1 MKEQIWNSV
10 EEAVAQAIAQVA
22 IEAISTGVILITR
35 KLKAL
40 QEQEGTSCHCQEKSQ
55 REN

>member
-1 MKEQIWNSV
+1 MKEKIWNSV

-22 IEAISTGVILITR
+22 IEVIETGVIIITH

-40 QEQEGTSCHCQEKSQ
+40 QEKEQQTTE
-55 REN
+55 R